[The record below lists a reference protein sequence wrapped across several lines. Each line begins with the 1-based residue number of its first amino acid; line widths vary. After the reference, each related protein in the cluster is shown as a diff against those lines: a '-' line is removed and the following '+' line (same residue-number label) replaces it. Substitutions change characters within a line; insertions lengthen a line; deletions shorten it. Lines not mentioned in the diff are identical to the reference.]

1 MLPFA
6 DAKESTLG
14 ASGQSPQELLAKLR
28 SNVDGLD
35 AGPSLATW
43 SAIDH
48 LNDLPH
54 TEFD

>member
-6 DAKESTLG
+6 DAKESTLA
-14 ASGQSPQELLAKLR
+14 ASGQSPQEQLAKLR

-35 AGPSLATW
+35 ASPSLATW